1 MFLLWLLV
9 ILTLV
14 FLGLGFAIKW
24 LFALAIVF
32 ALLWLISLFAGGLRG
47 RTRGTWW

>member
-14 FLGLGFAIKW
+14 FLGLGFTIKW

-47 RTRGTWW
+47 RTRGIWW